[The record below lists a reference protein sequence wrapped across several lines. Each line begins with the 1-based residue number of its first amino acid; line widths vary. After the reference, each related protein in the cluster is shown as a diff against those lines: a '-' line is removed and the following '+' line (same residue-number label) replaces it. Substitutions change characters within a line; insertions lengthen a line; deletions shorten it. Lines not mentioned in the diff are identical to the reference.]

1 MGSPRLCAAS
11 STAHTARCT
20 VGACASSATRRSA
33 AWQQPPAG
41 ARARTAGDSCLW
53 VLGHPGHRPS
63 EDRAKLHGTKQR
75 GRDLVYL
82 SFSINGETCCD
93 G

>member
-41 ARARTAGDSCLW
+41 ARAPTAGDACLW
-53 VLGHPGHRPS
+53 VLGHPGHCPS
-63 EDRAKLHGTKQR
+63 EDRAKLQPSSAGGILIIYPFQR
-75 GRDLVYL
+75 KR
-82 SFSINGETCCD
+82 
-93 G
+93 

>member
-41 ARARTAGDSCLW
+41 ARARPQLGTLACGCSAIRGIVPPRTERSCT
-53 VLGHPGHRPS
+53 
-63 EDRAKLHGTKQR
+63 KLR
-75 GRDLVYL
+75 GGGILFIYP
-82 SFSINGETCCD
+82 FQ
-93 G
+93 